1 MALKKFRTTFLLVL
15 LFAALLAFVYFFE
28 RDREVRKDRDLEE
41 QTYDLVNFDKSQVKE
56 IVFEQTDKK
65 TKVIRENDDWKIIE
79 PITYKARTNKIDET
93 LDKINE
99 LIATQE
105 IVSDDL
111 VEFGLDKPIIK
122 ITLVMQDD
130 SHLEVI
136 LGDKNLQ
143 ETSLYIKTSLSNNIY
158 LTNTLIETQLKL
170 DEEILKED

>member
-79 PITYKARTNKIDET
+79 PITYKARTSKVDET